1 MPDRSILA
9 PGATIGILGGGQ
21 LGRMIALAAAELGMR
36 CHVFCPDADE
46 PALDVAAG
54 RTIAPYEDSAALDRF
69 AGEVDCATIEFENLP
84 LEALDRIA
92 QRVPMRPG
100 SASLRITQ
108 DRLAERRFVEQL
120 DVAVAPYIA
129 VERAEDLETWDFAA
143 ARAVLKTRRLG
154 YDGKGQA
161 VVANADE
168 AAAAFARLGA
178 RPAILERFIPF
189 RCEASAIVAR
199 GASGAMATFEPTE
212 NEHRNHILAA
222 SRVPASLAPATV
234 DRAIETARS
243 IATALDHVGVLA
255 VEYFVTG
262 SGSDETLLVNEIAP
276 RVHNSGH
283 WTQDGAN
290 VSQFTQHIRAIAGW
304 PLVTPRRL
312 AATRMVNLIG
322 DEAQNWL
329 AHAAEPGA
337 RLHLYGKREAR
348 PGRKMGHVNHV
359 AQGGSES
366 GAG

>member
-21 LGRMIALAAAELGMR
+21 LGRMMALAAAELGMR
-36 CHVFCPDADE
+36 SHVFCPDADG
-46 PALDVAAG
+46 PALDVAAD
-54 RTIAPYEDSAALDRF
+54 RTIAPYEDGAALDRF
-69 AGEVDCATIEFENLP
+69 AGQIDCATIEFENLP
-84 LEALDRIA
+84 LEALDRVS
-92 QRVPMRPG
+92 RHVPMRPG

-120 DVAVAPYIA
+120 GVAVASHIA
-129 VERAEDLETWDFAA
+129 VERAEDLEAWDFPAG
-143 ARAVLKTRRLG
+143 RAVLKTRRFG

-161 VVANADE
+161 VVANVDE
-168 AAAAFARLGA
+168 AAAAFARFGA

-199 GASGAMATFEPTE
+199 NASGAMAAFEPAE
-212 NEHRNHILAA
+212 NEHRNHVLTT
-222 SRVPASLAPATV
+222 SRVPARLAPATLE
-234 DRAIETARS
+234 RAIETARS

-262 SGSDETLLVNEIAP
+262 TGPDETLLVNEIAP

-290 VSQFTQHIRAIAGW
+290 VSQFTQHIRAVAGW

-322 DEAQNWL
+322 DEAENWL
-329 AHAAEPGA
+329 RHAAEPGA
-337 RLHLYGKREAR
+337 RLHLYGKSEAR

-359 AQGGSES
+359 AEGGGEG